1 MFAFFSVVVICATV
15 VFLAIKQPTFKS
27 EIMHKQEPIYDTTS
41 KPIEGFKID
50 DTEDNKD
57 VDELADMLGDIKE
70 LFTGGDRVND

>member
-1 MFAFFSVVVICATV
+1 MFAFFSVVVVCATV
-15 VFLAIKQPTFKS
+15 VFLAIKQPTFKF

-50 DTEDNKD
+50 DTKE

-70 LFTGGDRVND
+70 LFTGGDRVDD